1 MLRLMLMLAA
11 LVAAPPPD
19 PASVR
24 VAQPQPYELWDG
36 RVRGTAPAGSTLVV
50 VSRKRR
56 WRVPVAADGRFD
68 RVLPGVPRGD
78 GRVTVGGHRVVPVF
92 GVPSGSILPLTK
104 PRADLDLNN
113 RLRYLAGL
121 VTPHVS
127 ISSRSW
133 SGRAAAYNAGAEFEA
148 PAR

>member
-19 PASVR
+19 PASVH

-36 RVRGTAPAGSTLVV
+36 RVRGTAPAGSSLVV
-50 VSRKRR
+50 VSRDHR

-78 GRVTVGGHRVVPVF
+78 GAVTVGGHAVVPVF
-92 GVPSGSILPLTK
+92 GVPSGSIPALPQ
-104 PRADLDLNN
+104 PRPDRTLN
-113 RLRYLAGL
+113 
-121 VTPHVS
+121 
-127 ISSRSW
+127 
-133 SGRAAAYNAGAEFEA
+133 
-148 PAR
+148 